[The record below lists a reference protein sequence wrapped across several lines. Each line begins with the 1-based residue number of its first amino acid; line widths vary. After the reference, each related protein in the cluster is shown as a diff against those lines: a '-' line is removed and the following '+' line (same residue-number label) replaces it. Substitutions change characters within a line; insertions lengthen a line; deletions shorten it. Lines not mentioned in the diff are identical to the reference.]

1 MAGPNRRIL
10 RVEKE
15 LRQLVAGYLTTGLK
29 EPLMGL
35 ASVTRVQVSPDLRHS
50 KVFVSI
56 IGKVEDR
63 DEDWSLLEEQLPE
76 IQRHVGRH
84 LKMKYTPKVQMI
96 LDTSGEYADKI
107 ERMLAE
113 VNRTGRASSSEE
125 DEDEF

>member
-15 LRQLVAGYLTTGLK
+15 LRQLIAGYLTTGLK

-35 ASVTRVQVSPDLRHS
+35 ASVTRVQVSPDLRHG

-56 IGKVEDR
+56 IGDQANR
-63 DEDWSLLEEQLPE
+63 DDDWSLLEEQLPE
-76 IQRHVGRH
+76 IQRHVGRQ
-84 LKMKYTPKVQMI
+84 LKMKYTPKVQLI
-96 LDTSGEYADKI
+96 LDTSAEYADKI

-113 VNRTGRASSSEE
+113 VQKTGRSLAVEE
-125 DEDEF
+125 DGDED